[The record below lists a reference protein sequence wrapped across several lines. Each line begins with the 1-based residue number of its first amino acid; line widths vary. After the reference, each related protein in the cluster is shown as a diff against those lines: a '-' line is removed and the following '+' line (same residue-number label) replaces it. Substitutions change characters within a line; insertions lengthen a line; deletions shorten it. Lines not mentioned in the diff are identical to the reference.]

1 MPFHNS
7 RTPGEMI
14 ERVDDDIT
22 ALANFFSQF
31 VIRILGGLLLLVGVL
46 VLLWIEEPRVG
57 AVVTLFVLISRT
69 ANLAVP
75 RVTAEREVFAQYY
88 GLVEERLAGVD
99 DIRPNG
105 GGD

>member
-1 MPFHNS
+1 MRRVHRS
-7 RTPGEMI
+7 RPILAGLLTG
-14 ERVDDDIT
+14 
-22 ALANFFSQF
+22 AL
-31 VIRILGGLLLLVGVL
+31 LLLLVGVL